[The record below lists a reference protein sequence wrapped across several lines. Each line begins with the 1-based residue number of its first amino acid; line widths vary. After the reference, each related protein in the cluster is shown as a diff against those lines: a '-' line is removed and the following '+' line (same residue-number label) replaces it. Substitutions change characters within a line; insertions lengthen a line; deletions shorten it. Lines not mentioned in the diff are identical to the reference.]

1 MHTIMQM
8 QMMLTNRDCMSTLY
22 GIKPG
27 HSYGSEFTFDRI
39 HGSYSSFKSFDINFL
54 NLPVYRADTKQ
65 EFAMDAFLLV
75 GSFITG
81 GTYGGLKFAF
91 SKLESD

>member
-1 MHTIMQM
+1 
-8 QMMLTNRDCMSTLY
+8 MSTLY
-22 GIKPG
+22 GKKPN
-27 HSYGSEFTFDRI
+27 HSYGSEFNFDRI
-39 HGSYSSFKSFDINFL
+39 YGSYSSFKTFDINFL

-65 EFAMDAFLLV
+65 EFVMDSFLLV
-75 GSFITG
+75 GSFVTG